1 MSLKPLNVCCNRI
14 YKAIPLAFDESL
26 SYLEMLGAITKELNE
41 TIEQVN
47 ANSEWINNYSGD
59 LTDIKNRL
67 AQAEQNIITLTNI
80 VNTNTQN
87 IATLRNDTI
96 QMLNELNNYLTELI
110 NGNFNVLKNYI
121 DSQNNNLQKQIDNIN
136 IGATIIYNPTNGQQD
151 TVQDVINNLYQLTN
165 KDGITAGEFDLL
177 ELTASEFDSKDIT
190 AYEFDSQSKIILTQE
205 KKG

>member
-47 ANSEWINNYSGD
+47 ANTEWINNYSGD
-59 LTDIKNRL
+59 LDDIQNRL
-67 AQAEQNIITLTNI
+67 TIAEQNINTLTTN
-80 VNTNTQN
+80 VNKNTQD

-110 NGNFNVLKNYI
+110 NGNFNVLKNYV
-121 DSQNNNLQKQIDNIN
+121 DSQDNDLQNQIDNIN

-151 TVQDVINNLYQLTN
+151 TVQDVINDLYQLTN
-165 KDGITAGEFDLL
+165 KDGITAGEFDTL
-177 ELTASEFDSKDIT
+177 ELTCNQFEAYDIT
-190 AYEFDSQSKIILTQE
+190 AYQFDSQSKTILTQ
-205 KKG
+205 